1 MMALFRPVANQ
12 LSPYSAKIISMSLS
26 SEEGAAP
33 ASPRRDDGE
42 PGEPGR
48 PLHTAWAIDRTD
60 WRGVSFGMAL
70 SCFVAFQQFKLPPIL
85 PGLLQDF
92 HYPRALAASFMSI
105 YAVVGLIASLPL
117 GRWMKRHGYGPG
129 LKLGIVSTALG
140 LLLALALARFG
151 SVLLLSRA
159 LEGLTYAIFAI
170 AGPVIATASARFR
183 DLPLVTG
190 LLAGWI
196 PVGQIGAGLL
206 ALAVPSWVASGLA
219 GSLAGWQLV
228 WLVALALTALL
239 GVLCWRYGH
248 RENVGTGNS
257 PAKARVAVMADT
269 NAAETTPAA
278 LAIPPAPGRTRPH
291 PATGSALGAWLAPR
305 LADLLAAGTFLLW
318 SAQYFAFMTWLT
330 QYLIEQHHLQPQQAI
345 LVYLLPVV
353 VLLACNLL
361 TGWALGRGLPLV
373 PALILSLVL
382 QGLVWA
388 LTPFLG
394 DVTGIMALL
403 VYGIC
408 AGVIPTC
415 LFHLPHHIASHRH
428 HRQRGTP
435 AGESARQGIKAGPE
449 AFATL
454 MTGRN
459 IGVFCGPLLLPQLLA
474 LLGDWNLAA
483 QIIAVI
489 TWIGAGL
496 TIGLARHFR

>member
-1 MMALFRPVANQ
+1 
-12 LSPYSAKIISMSLS
+12 MSFS
-26 SEEGAAP
+26 SEDGRAP
-33 ASPRRDDGE
+33 GSPVPPRRSPDNTGSSGGA
-42 PGEPGR
+42 PGNPDLKPG
-48 PLHTAWAIDRTD
+48 TIDRTD

-85 PGLLQDF
+85 PSLLQEF

-105 YAVVGLIASLPL
+105 YAVVGLLASLPL
-117 GRWMKRHGYGPG
+117 GRWLKRRGYGAG
-129 LKLGIVSTALG
+129 LKLGIVSAALG
-140 LLLALALARFG
+140 LILALGLARYG
-151 SVLLLSRA
+151 SVLLLARG

-170 AGPVIATASARFR
+170 AGPVIATASARLR

-206 ALAVPSWVASGLA
+206 ALAVPKGTASGLA
-219 GSLAGWQLV
+219 DWQLI
-228 WLVALALTALL
+228 WLVALTLTGVL
-239 GVLCWRYGH
+239 GVVCWRYAH
-248 RENVGTGNS
+248 HQNVGRADS
-257 PAKARVAVMADT
+257 PAKARQAVTADT
-269 NAAETTPAA
+269 DAAESRPAVAATPPDRAVSGGR
-278 LAIPPAPGRTRPH
+278 LA
-291 PATGSALGAWLAPR
+291 AWLAPR

-330 QYLIEQHHLQPQQAI
+330 QYLIEQHHLQPQQAV

-361 TGWALGRGLPLV
+361 TGWTLGRGLPLV
-373 PALILSLVL
+373 PALIVSLIL

-388 LTPFLG
+388 LTPALG
-394 DVTGIMALL
+394 NVTGIIALL

-428 HRQRGTP
+428 HRQLGEP
-435 AGESARQGIKAGPE
+435 GGAGNRQAIKAGPE

-483 QIIAVI
+483 QVIAVI
-489 TWIGAGL
+489 TWLGAGL